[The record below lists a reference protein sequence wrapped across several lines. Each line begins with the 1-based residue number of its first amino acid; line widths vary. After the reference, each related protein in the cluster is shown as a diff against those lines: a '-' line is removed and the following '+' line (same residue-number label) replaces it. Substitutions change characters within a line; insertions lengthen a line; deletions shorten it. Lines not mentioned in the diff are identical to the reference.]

1 MHGKP
6 TLVFRPLRSPCRL
19 LRLLRTVEGGLEE
32 LTIDELAQRAGMTVR
47 NVRAHQSRGLLPPPE
62 VRARTGYYGPEHVKR
77 LDLIR
82 EMQGDGFNLEAI
94 RRLIGRA
101 DGAIGDV
108 LDFKRAVTEPFETES
123 PEILST
129 SELSERLGAEL
140 EDKQRTRAEKLGLLV
155 RLSDERYE
163 VPSPLLL
170 EGMAELLG
178 RGVSVEAALGVLD
191 QMRRHSEA
199 VARAFVKLFLE
210 EVWKPFEQSGNA
222 AQWPDVREAIER
234 LRPMASQA
242 FVSVFQQTMTAEVE
256 VAFGRELEGGRR
268 RSR

>member
-1 MHGKP
+1 M
-6 TLVFRPLRSPCRL
+6 
-19 LRLLRTVEGGLEE
+19 EGGLEE

-62 VRARTGYYGPEHVKR
+62 VRSRTGYYGPEHIKR

-82 EMQGDGFNLEAI
+82 EMQSDGFNLEAI
-94 RRLIGRA
+94 KRLIGRA

-108 LDFKRAVTEPFETES
+108 LDFKRAVTEPFETED
-123 PEILST
+123 PEILSPE
-129 SELSERLGAEL
+129 ELSERLGSELDEKQMAKAE
-140 EDKQRTRAEKLGLLV
+140 RLGLIV
-155 RLSDERYE
+155 RLSDERFE

-170 EGMAELLG
+170 EGMAELLS
-178 RGVSVEAALGVLD
+178 RGVSVEAALAVVE

-210 EVWKPFEQSGNA
+210 EVWKPFEESGSA
-222 AQWPDVREAIER
+222 AQWPGVREAIER

-256 VAFGRELEGGRR
+256 AAFGRELEGGRR
-268 RSR
+268 RGR